1 MYNLKQFS
9 FRSCTIY
16 FCWVLTYPF
25 KVEAWISFTEC
36 PTIMQFQH
44 FSYPANYASDNF
56 CPNLFTTETPAGYMS
71 QAQVNKAANAFTVI

>member
-1 MYNLKQFS
+1 MNY
-9 FRSCTIY
+9 
-16 FCWVLTYPF
+16 
-25 KVEAWISFTEC
+25 FTEC